1 MIKNSSNRWS
11 TFHNSRNRQSNFP
24 KWPDDNMLRVFF
36 GNYNKYNL
44 LQINKSF
51 KVLDIGCGFGNNL
64 VPFFD
69 IGCDCYGVEISS
81 NIIEITKKSL
91 KNRYEINEKNFLVGN
106 NRKIPFPNSYFDLI
120 ISSGVIHYEKN
131 EKNFIK
137 AIQEYSRVL
146 KKNKYLYLNTTGS
159 NHDFLKKSEYSGKGV
174 SMIKNFDFRNGQNF
188 FFTFDKRI
196 LNFYLK
202 PKFKRIDNFSFS
214 SSFHSRSIDT
224 IGAFCIKK

>member
-64 VPFFD
+64 VPFLD
-69 IGCDCYGVEISS
+69 LGCDCYGVEISA

-91 KNRYEINEKNFLVGN
+91 KNRYEINEKNFLVVN
-106 NRKIPFPNSYFDLI
+106 N
-120 ISSGVIHYEKN
+120 
-131 EKNFIK
+131 
-137 AIQEYSRVL
+137 
-146 KKNKYLYLNTTGS
+146 
-159 NHDFLKKSEYSGKGV
+159 
-174 SMIKNFDFRNGQNF
+174 
-188 FFTFDKRI
+188 
-196 LNFYLK
+196 
-202 PKFKRIDNFSFS
+202 
-214 SSFHSRSIDT
+214 
-224 IGAFCIKK
+224 